1 MECKVFDTVLQEG
14 EVNVFEKKEV
24 LKEFQKE
31 EVLDAF
37 ETAEVLEDMLLVQQK
52 SVHEKI
58 SARELAEQY
67 GFQWRFAKNSGT
79 LRSDKDKDRRRKS
92 DMQKGKREQDVFAI
106 FHPEK
111 SRRAQGFQVFGST
124 LHKTFARQRRQLF
137 KEDKIRSNTI
147 KTSVYNH
154 KMLEK
159 HKDSFRR
166 SMPRSR
172 SRGKV
177 KLFMTD

>member
-1 MECKVFDTVLQEG
+1 MECKRFDTVLQERK
-14 EVNVFEKKEV
+14 EVNGFEKKEV
-24 LKEFQKE
+24 LKEFERE

-37 ETAEVLEDMLLVQQK
+37 ETAEVLEEVLLVQQK

-79 LRSDKDKDRRRKS
+79 LRSDKDRRRKS
-92 DMQKGKREQDVFAI
+92 NMQKMKREEDVFAI

-111 SRRAQGFQVFGST
+111 SRRAKGFQVFGST
-124 LHKTFARQRRQLF
+124 LHKTIARQRRQLF

-154 KMLEK
+154 KMLKK

-172 SRGKV
+172 SRKKV
-177 KLFMTD
+177 KPFMSD